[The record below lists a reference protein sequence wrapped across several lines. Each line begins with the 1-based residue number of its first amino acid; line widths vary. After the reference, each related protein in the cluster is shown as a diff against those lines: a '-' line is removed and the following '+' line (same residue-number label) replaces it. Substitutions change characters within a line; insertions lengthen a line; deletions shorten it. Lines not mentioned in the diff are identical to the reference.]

1 MKKRS
6 RKELRV
12 YCRELD
18 ALFALSDERNIRDA
32 LFALV
37 PNLRRV
43 VDTLVQSLPIS
54 GSRLSW
60 QPDLV
65 RKGANG
71 PTEEWELS
79 CRADAATGDTLATI
93 SALISFYNPYMGGGF
108 RLDARIYGGRAAM
121 PTCSGQRPTR
131 QTIRAPRFGFDSRP
145 LSQPVRSLP
154 PLGPRSQASS
164 HLHAKGERGRPGSRS
179 AGSALDDPDTSRTF
193 GGKIERIDAA
203 ACAVT
208 AMTARGVRTVLV
220 HTAAAVVCGG
230 LRPNGP

>member
-6 RKELRV
+6 QKELRV

-18 ALFALSDERNIRDA
+18 ALFALSDEREIRDA

-60 QPDLV
+60 QPDSV

-79 CRADAATGDTLATI
+79 CRADAATGDTIATV

-108 RLDARIYGGRAAM
+108 RLDARIFGGQSGHAHMFWAEAYQTDDPHPSFRVRFAA
-121 PTCSGQRPTR
+121 PIT
-131 QTIRAPRFGFDSRP
+131 
-145 LSQPVRSLP
+145 
-154 PLGPRSQASS
+154 AS
-164 HLHAKGERGRPGSRS
+164 AVS
-179 AGSALDDPDTSRTF
+179 AAFGSAFTSV
-193 GGKIERIDAA
+193 ERL
-203 ACAVT
+203 
-208 AMTARGVRTVLV
+208 AR
-220 HTAAAVVCGG
+220 
-230 LRPNGP
+230 